1 MNEVKKGTFRQ
12 DLFYRLFGLPID
24 LPPLRERGKDILL
37 LARHFIDNFCSDN
50 GIPVKQLT
58 SETIDRLMSYPWP
71 GNVRELKSVI
81 DLAVIMSPGDVLRAS
96 DLIFSHN
103 DVVNDL
109 ISEEMTM
116 KLYNRKILD
125 FYLNKYQQNIP
136 LVAQKLGI
144 SQATIYRML
153 KNK

>member
-1 MNEVKKGTFRQ
+1 
-12 DLFYRLFGLPID
+12 
-24 LPPLRERGKDILL
+24 
-37 LARHFIDNFCSDN
+37 
-50 GIPVKQLT
+50 
-58 SETIDRLMSYPWP
+58 
-71 GNVRELKSVI
+71 
-81 DLAVIMSPGDVLRAS
+81 
-96 DLIFSHN
+96 
-103 DVVNDL
+103 VNDL